1 MSKFPYIEIE
11 SKLAE
16 LEKHSSQESYLE
28 KRQIKLLT
36 RKSQR
41 EREIFEIKDN
51 YLEKYEEKLPLL
63 DDVPEKKEFISEKIY
78 DIFQREKL
86 NIFLNEDFNDEINYD
101 DLYFIKR
108 KNENP
113 FKEIYPEVLLFRK
126 AEINLEM
133 IFKTKFD
140 FSVRK
145 RSKEKLPKFLRKHN
159 IREIMKKRFIN
170 TYLINAFNKKLKD
183 AGYINYF
190 QKLPQSFVR
199 NVSKGLNNKI
209 MKKTLGEIFK
219 GEETYTKKD
228 REKYKNNSNLVENIE
243 KNGNPELNLILNI
256 KICHLFDEYLNS
268 EEFLI
273 IERNRIK
280 ERKRTKLIYDYYF
293 PKYFHEL
300 KNWNQFCASIKK

>member
-28 KRQIKLLT
+28 NRQIKLLT
-36 RKSQR
+36 RKCER
-41 EREIFEIKDN
+41 EREIFKTKDN
-51 YLEKYEEKLPLL
+51 YLEKYEEKLPFL
-63 DDVPEKKEFISEKIY
+63 DDVQEKKEFISEKIY

-86 NIFLNEDFNDEINYD
+86 NIFLNKDFNDEINYD
-101 DLYFIKR
+101 DLYLIKR

-113 FKEIYPEVLLFRK
+113 FKVIYPEVLLFRK
-126 AEINLEM
+126 AEINLEE

-159 IREIMKKRFIN
+159 IREVMKKRFIN
-170 TYLINAFNKKLKD
+170 TYLINVFNKKLKE
-183 AGYINYF
+183 AEYINYF

-209 MKKTLGEIFK
+209 IKKALGEIFK

-228 REKYKNNSNLVENIE
+228 IEKCKNNSNLVENIE
-243 KNGNPELNLILNI
+243 KDGNPELNLILNK
-256 KICHLFDEYLNS
+256 KIYHLFDEYLNS

-280 ERKRTKLIYDYYF
+280 ERKRTQLIYDYYF
-293 PKYFHEL
+293 QKYFHEL
-300 KNWNQFCASIKK
+300 KNWNQFCTNAKK

>member
-1 MSKFPYIEIE
+1 
-11 SKLAE
+11 
-16 LEKHSSQESYLE
+16 
-28 KRQIKLLT
+28 
-36 RKSQR
+36 
-41 EREIFEIKDN
+41 
-51 YLEKYEEKLPLL
+51 
-63 DDVPEKKEFISEKIY
+63 
-78 DIFQREKL
+78 
-86 NIFLNEDFNDEINYD
+86 
-101 DLYFIKR
+101 
-108 KNENP
+108 
-113 FKEIYPEVLLFRK
+113 
-126 AEINLEM
+126 
-133 IFKTKFD
+133 
-140 FSVRK
+140 
-145 RSKEKLPKFLRKHN
+145 
-159 IREIMKKRFIN
+159 MKKRFIN

-293 PKYFHEL
+293 QKYFHEL

>member
-1 MSKFPYIEIE
+1 MSKFFYIKIE

-28 KRQIKLLT
+28 NRQIKLLT
-36 RKSQR
+36 RKRER
-41 EREIFEIKDN
+41 EREIFETKDN

-113 FKEIYPEVLLFRK
+113 FKVIYPEEHLFTK
-126 AEINLEM
+126 AEINLEE

-145 RSKEKLPKFLRKHN
+145 RSKKKLPQFLRKHN
-159 IREIMKKRFIN
+159 IREVMKKRFIN

-183 AGYINYF
+183 ARYINYF

-243 KNGNPELNLILNI
+243 KDGNPELNLILNI

-293 PKYFHEL
+293 QKYFHEL